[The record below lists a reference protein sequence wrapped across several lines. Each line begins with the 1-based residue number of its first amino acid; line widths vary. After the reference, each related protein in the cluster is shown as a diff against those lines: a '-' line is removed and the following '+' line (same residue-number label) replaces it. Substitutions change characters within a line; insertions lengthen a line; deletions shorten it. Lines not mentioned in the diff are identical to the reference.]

1 MMERVSWNSFT
12 VISIDRDLHDAKKRK
27 VRKKK
32 VRKVKKRWVR
42 KLKRIRKVRKKNF
55 WELVLGCLG
64 VAMFSEASQTVFQRT
79 SEKLWHH
86 VDTHSHI
93 K

>member
-12 VISIDRDLHDAKKRK
+12 VISIDRDLHDAKK
-27 VRKKK
+27 K

-42 KLKRIRKVRKKNF
+42 KLYRIRKVRKKEF